1 MLSHYVLFIIF
12 FFIPRCHLDGVHH
25 RNKSCDGLVFGVV
38 ISTTPTGTHTPIPYP
53 LKQSIRRAKKRRITE
68 DNNSSQKRGK
78 KDET

>member
-38 ISTTPTGTHTPIPYP
+38 ISTTPTDTHTPIPCP
-53 LKQSIRRAKKRRITE
+53 LKQSIRRAKKKKKKE
-68 DNNSSQKRGK
+68 DNRRQQHKSEEG
-78 KDET
+78 